1 MTFGE
6 NLQFLRKR
14 AGMTQEELA
23 EKMEVSRQSV
33 SKWES
38 NAAYP
43 EMDAILRL
51 CGLFRCDLDTL
62 LRGDVSRR
70 FGEDAS
76 LWDRHMNSFA
86 AAMAAGVALILL
98 GVTLLL
104 LVGEFFALE
113 MWAGVVFFLFLTVA
127 VTVFILSG
135 MGHDTFLRQH
145 PGIGPCYTKEEA
157 DRFERR
163 FPALIAIPIALL
175 LLGLTAIIPLDTY
188 ADLRLG
194 LGLSLDQWDALCG
207 TLFLL
212 CVTITATALTWAGL
226 QYAKYG
232 FPGGK
237 NDPRPAADQPDLG
250 RGHGS
255 RHRPLC
261 GPGLRPGSLEAGRP
275 HRLHRSR
282 PAVRGRHHPGAQGR
296 RITRKKSRLR
306 RPEAGLFRLFTW
318 CRKCGPPRRPGR
330 ARCSCSRSAPR
341 PPRRSRSPRPG
352 AWR

>member
-1 MTFGE
+1 VALPAIFSYTGGIPNKEVIYMTFGE

-127 VTVFILSG
+127 VTIFILSG

-232 FPGGK
+232 FPEEK
-237 NDPRPAADQPDLG
+237 MTPAQ
-250 RGHGS
+250 
-255 RHRPLC
+255 
-261 GPGLRPGSLEAGRP
+261 
-275 HRLHRSR
+275 
-282 PAVRGRHHPGAQGR
+282 R
-296 RITRKKSRLR
+296 RISRIWGVGMVAATALYVGLGYGLDLWKQAAPIVYTVAALLCVAATILVRKDD
-306 RPEAGLFRLFTW
+306 E
-318 CRKCGPPRRPGR
+318 
-330 ARCSCSRSAPR
+330 
-341 PPRRSRSPRPG
+341 
-352 AWR
+352 